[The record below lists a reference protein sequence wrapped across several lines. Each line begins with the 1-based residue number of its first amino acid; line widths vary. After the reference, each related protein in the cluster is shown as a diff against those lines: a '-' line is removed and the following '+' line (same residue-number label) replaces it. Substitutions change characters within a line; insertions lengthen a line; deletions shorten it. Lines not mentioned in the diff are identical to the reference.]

1 MTRAAYI
8 DSSALVKL
16 VAREPESAAL
26 RTYLRTRRPWVSSS
40 LARTEVRRA
49 LLPFGESFVEAGAVI
64 LARCD
69 LVHIGNRMLDAA
81 GVLLPA
87 EIRSLDAIHL
97 ETARSL
103 GDDVEVI
110 VTYDERMI
118 GAARERGLKVA
129 HPGRRT
135 PRRR

>member
-16 VAREPESAAL
+16 VVREPESASL
-26 RTYLRTRRPWVSSS
+26 RTYLRTRRPWVSSA

-49 LLPFGESFVEAGAVI
+49 LLPLGDSFVEAGSMV

-69 LVHIGNRMLDAA
+69 LVHVSNRVLDAA
-81 GVLLPA
+81 GTLPPD

-97 ETARSL
+97 ETTRSL
-103 GDDVEVI
+103 GGDLGVI

-118 GAARERGLKVA
+118 AAASVLGLKIA